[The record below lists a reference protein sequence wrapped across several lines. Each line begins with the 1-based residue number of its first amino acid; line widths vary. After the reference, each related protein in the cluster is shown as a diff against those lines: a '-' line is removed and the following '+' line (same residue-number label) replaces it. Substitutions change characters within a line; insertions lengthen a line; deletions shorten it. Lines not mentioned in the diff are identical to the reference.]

1 MAMGTLGHLVR
12 RRRLGAIGSGR
23 SLVVWT
29 VFLGLSG
36 VCLPGC
42 HQSPISARDPRSQY
56 SRYDLVRGQYPPQ
69 YLEDEFGRR
78 IPNLRGRL
86 LATE

>member
-1 MAMGTLGHLVR
+1 MAATMLRHLVA
-12 RRRLGAIGSGR
+12 RRRLGAIGSRR
-23 SLVVWT
+23 SGVACA

-36 VCLPGC
+36 VWLSGC
-42 HQSPISARDPRSQY
+42 HQSPINARDPRSQY

-86 LATE
+86 LAAE

>member
-1 MAMGTLGHLVR
+1 MATGTRSHPDPQR
-12 RRRLGAIGSGR
+12 RVGAISAHR
-23 SLVVWT
+23 SLVLWA
-29 VFLGLSG
+29 VFLGLCAAS
-36 VCLPGC
+36 LPAC
-42 HQSPISARDPRSQY
+42 HQSPINARDPRSQY

>member
-1 MAMGTLGHLVR
+1 MATGTHDHLVS
-12 RRRLGAIGSGR
+12 RRRLGAAGSR
-23 SLVVWT
+23 RPLVVWT
-29 VFLGLSG
+29 FFFGLSA
-36 VCLPGC
+36 LWLSAC
-42 HQSPISARDPRSQY
+42 HQSPINARDPRSQY

-86 LATE
+86 LAAE